1 MAALFAAP
9 QLGIQS
15 MFSTMLRMM
24 EEQQKELAKA
34 RAETQQLR
42 DEVEI
47 MEPRLD
53 GLDNQVDSIK
63 EQVKTLEFNL
73 SADEDEAP
81 PPAPAPDPM
90 LERMAALEARQQEKE
105 AELQKLREEKNESE
119 RLARESEKQA
129 REASQEAQMNL
140 EKEKIKA
147 QAELDR
153 VKLELESKAELA
165 REEAQRAVE
174 EAEKERAAAAGKSE
188 AEAAAAEAKLE
199 AAKIAAGAEAAQ
211 LRVQADAALA
221 EAKRAAEQAEA
232 DAKQQAAEAAA
243 QAEAAKAAEALA
255 EAEAKA
261 AADKA
266 DAEAK
271 TAAEKAAAE
280 KAAAEKAA
288 AEKAAA
294 EKAAAEAAAAEK
306 PNAEVFKPG
315 GLLRSKMKKNATGI
329 AFIAK
334 VKRQS
339 TITNMAS
346 ERVLDP
352 KMKLG
357 YRIEQLEEKIVV
369 VEKMKANLEKQ
380 REDFDKLR
388 ECGDESFMNSIRFMI
403 QDEVQKEMG
412 AASLRN
418 DDEKASAMQDQVER
432 QKMMNQQLDEL
443 AEKFEK
449 DAVAKISELRVAL
462 DVKMN
467 RDEFTNAFK
476 DFDEDGGKDAVGGND
491 AIAEGDES
499 SPDGEGSA
507 SQPMGLRLVQ
517 KFSRLGSQ
525 IAELET
531 KNRSSIETATRLAKD
546 ISETGDYMHNVLPEL
561 QSADEDLR
569 KLCADAEMRAT
580 HAEEQVGGASGAT
593 KKLTESMNEL
603 KNRELAAEEKLGIT
617 GAMAESHDKEL
628 QKLARSLEG
637 KPSEN
642 AVQGI
647 VEALIEEASIGKGAG
662 GGSSEMIA
670 MMVENLRLDLRNKT
684 SRSDVLRLT
693 AAIVEQMSSQLQPSD
708 TLMAGTVPLRCIS
721 CGQHTK
727 GSMHKDVA
735 EKVVHDGL
743 NPNGQP
749 GGQQQV
755 NGSVKQMH
763 KKPHNQLVMA
773 TYPNGRAGA
782 LRPLQPQGMPQHN
795 LSATG
800 TRHQG
805 APGNARGR

>member
-53 GLDNQVDSIK
+53 DLDNQVDSIK

-105 AELQKLREEKNESE
+105 AELQKLREEKEESE
-119 RLARESEKQA
+119 RLARESKKQA

-165 REEAQRAVE
+165 RDEAQRAVE
-174 EAEKERAAAAGKSE
+174 EAEKERAAAADKSE

-211 LRVQADAALA
+211 LRAQADADLA

-266 DAEAK
+266 EAEANM
-271 TAAEKAAAE
+271 
-280 KAAAEKAA
+280 AAEKAA

-369 VEKMKANLEKQ
+369 VEKMKANLERQ

-499 SPDGEGSA
+499 SLDGEGSA

-531 KNRSSIETATRLAKD
+531 KKADRSSIETATGRLNMLAKD

-782 LRPLQPQGMPQHN
+782 LRPLQPQGMPQQN